1 MKKNEMVETIH
12 TVHVGFEYDK
22 TQVGKDSKTKIYRDA
37 TLLTPGTFS
46 DSLTRSPVKYSKDV
60 LSKTYNNWKSNYL
73 NINHSYEVLDRIGRV
88 MNPHFSDGKV
98 KGDLYIYPIT
108 ENARD
113 TINLIDEGLINWLS
127 VEIRTLDKW
136 NRNEERCVEDIEY
149 LGLAVVSEPAC
160 KEALIDEKGPE
171 PPSFMYED

>member
-1 MKKNEMVETIH
+1 MRNKSVKTIH
-12 TVHVGFEYDK
+12 TVHVGFEYDER
-22 TQVGKDSKTKIYRDA
+22 QIGKDSDTKIYRDA

-46 DSLTRSPVKYSKDV
+46 DSITRSPVKYSEEV
-60 LSKTYNNWKSNYL
+60 LMRTYHKWNSNYL
-73 NINHSYEVLDRIGRV
+73 NIDHSYKVLDRIGRV

-113 TINLIDEGLINWLS
+113 TIKLIDSGLINWLS
-127 VEIRTLDKW
+127 VEIQTIDKW
-136 NRNEERCVEDIEY
+136 DEHEERYVDDMEY

-160 KEALIDEKGPE
+160 KDALIDERGPK
-171 PPSFMYED
+171 PPSYMYED